1 MNRLNRKLY
10 LPLLL
15 ILVLLLAACAPVAPA
30 PATESTTAPVEEAT
44 AAPVEEATA
53 VPTTAPTAEPTA
65 EEATD
70 PMSMTR
76 ETGATVT
83 VQSAGDITVHS
94 YLAPQQAFASN
105 THILELPNSLVLI
118 DTQFLLPNALD
129 FRAYADSLDKP
140 IDRLIITHAHPDHF
154 LGSEAFAD
162 VDVYALA
169 EVAASIEANGQAE
182 VDEKQAEFGPAIAGS
197 FVVPQVLEPG
207 TVEIDGV
214 DFVFERV
221 TNAEAEVQAVTKLPD
236 YGIVSVGDI
245 VYSGIHLILAG
256 PPPTWIEALENLK
269 AEGDTYPIVLPGHG
283 ATTDPSVYDANIAW
297 LMKAGELMGTATSGE
312 EFKAGLVEAFP
323 ELGMEGAIDFV
334 LPFLFPDDG
343 AQSEEPSESSSAT
356 VTIRNAFQ
364 AEMTGGNEMIVEEM
378 TVSVSD
384 EVEYDGIIFD
394 IDVSESSIS
403 LVFDV
408 SERARRDPTGVI
420 AANVFERYYIRY
432 DGLTVVAATVDE
444 SSVLMPTVEIIDGEL
459 LIEFSEGMELG
470 DGRDVLIHIET
481 E

>member
-15 ILVLLLAACAPVAPA
+15 ILVVLLAACAPVAPV
-30 PATESTTAPVEEAT
+30 PATEST

-53 VPTTAPTAEPTA
+53 VPTAVPTEEPTV
-65 EEATD
+65 EDATA

-83 VQSAGDITVHS
+83 VQTAGDITVHS
-94 YLAPQQAFASN
+94 YLAPEQVFASN

-118 DTQFLLPNALD
+118 DTQFLLPMAMD
-129 FRAYADSLDKP
+129 FRAYADSLGKP

-169 EVAASIEANGQAE
+169 EVATSIEANGQAE

-197 FVVPQVLEPG
+197 FVVPMVLETG

-214 DFVFERV
+214 DFVFESV

-269 AEGDTYPIVLPGHG
+269 AESDTYPIVLPGHG
-283 ATTDPSVYDANIAW
+283 VTTDPSVYDANIAW
-297 LMKAGELMGTATSGE
+297 LMKAGELMGTAASGA

-334 LPFLFPDDG
+334 LPFLFPEDG
-343 AQSEEPSESSSAT
+343 AQSEETSESSSAT

-364 AEMTGGNEMIVEEM
+364 AEMTGGNEMVVEEV
-378 TVSVSD
+378 TVAVSD
-384 EVEYDGIIFD
+384 EVEYDGIIFN

-408 SERARRDPTGVI
+408 SERAQRDPTGIV
-420 AANVFERYYIRY
+420 AANVFERYYIRF
-432 DGLTVVAATVDE
+432 DGSAVVAATVDE
-444 SSVLMPTVEIIDGEL
+444 SAILVPTVEIIDGEL
-459 LIEFSEGMELG
+459 LIELSEGMELG
-470 DGRDVLIHIET
+470 EGRDTLIHIET